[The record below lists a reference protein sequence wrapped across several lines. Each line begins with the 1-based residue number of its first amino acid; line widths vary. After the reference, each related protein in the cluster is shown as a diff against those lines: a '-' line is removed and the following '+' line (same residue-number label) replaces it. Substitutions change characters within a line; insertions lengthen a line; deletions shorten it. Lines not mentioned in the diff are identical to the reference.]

1 MFVLAGRVSALVL
14 WSRTAR
20 PSDGPHAPIAKC
32 ERAAFVG
39 PPAIRLLPLLGHATL
54 RAMHLLF
61 LLDLRH
67 HLREIVRR
75 WCLRRQRIGIAPDGV
90 WSGLSLVPPVAKHVL
105 MLCLALKSGG
115 LGARVLF

>member
-1 MFVLAGRVSALVL
+1 MFVLAGWVSALVL

-20 PSDGPHAPIAKC
+20 PSDAAHTPIAKC

-39 PPAIRLLPLLGHATL
+39 PPAIRLLPLLGHVTL
-54 RAMHLLF
+54 RAVHLLF

-75 WCLRRQRIGIAPDGV
+75 WCLRQRIGIGPYGV
-90 WSGLSLVPPVAKHVL
+90 WSGLSLVSPVAKHV
-105 MLCLALKSGG
+105 
-115 LGARVLF
+115 